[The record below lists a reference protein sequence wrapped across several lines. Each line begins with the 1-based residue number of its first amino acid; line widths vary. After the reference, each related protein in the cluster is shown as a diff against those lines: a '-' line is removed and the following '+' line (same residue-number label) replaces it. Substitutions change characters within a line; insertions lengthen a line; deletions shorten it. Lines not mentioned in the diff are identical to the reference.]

1 MTLLRSLLVALLA
14 IAAALPIRTLL
25 ADRRLSVRRAAWIL
39 LLAPYLTPVLLT
51 GYAYANF
58 SLSLIHHPAL
68 NAFFYSALLWWK
80 FTPIAAV
87 ILHFT
92 PAPILAEAIH
102 CHRLAR
108 GGDLAERR
116 FLSSAKS
123 AALCR
128 VAATPR
134 WLFLIRAGCARGPVA
149 AFAVVFL
156 FVFAEFEMA
165 SLMVVKSWTVALF
178 DSHAGGLALSESL
191 RRMPGPLL
199 CEAGAI
205 AAAFV
210 VLGRHQVIPEPRIT
224 GNRSHQ
230 WFGWCHL
237 LIAFIFVL
245 MIPAAMVLWGVIRGF
260 GLLLEN
266 FVLSREILASL
277 LFAAGASVLAGLA
290 VFGLGGSGVAQ
301 VCNLLYRRF
310 EIGGARP
317 ARDARRV
324 ANPRYGRLKICAA
337 ILACAIC
344 RGGSSFCKI
353 ILIAGVFAGLL
364 GSLVLSLSV
373 LAAVQL
379 PGLIALRETPAP
391 LVFTLGLVLLPMALV
406 LKRVLEL
413 TGHRSALH
421 LTTLLE
427 KSRAVRE
434 LTWRLNT
441 SGKFWAMVLLFTW
454 AYWDLTASSIL
465 APIGMTPVTVR
476 LYNLMHYGQIAAL
489 SAMTCAAFAAPILIF
504 LLALGT
510 RRWWAPR

>member
-1 MTLLRSLLVALLA
+1 MTLLRSLIVGVLA
-14 IAAALPIRTLL
+14 VPAARRVGTLL
-25 ADRRLSVRRAAWIL
+25 ADRRRPIRRAAWIL
-39 LLAPYLTPVLLT
+39 LLAPFFTPVLLT
-51 GYAYANF
+51 GYAYASF
-58 SLSLIHHPAL
+58 SLSLIHHPVI
-68 NAFFYSALLWWK
+68 NAIFYSALLWWK

-92 PAPILAEAIH
+92 PAPISAEAIH
-102 CHRLAR
+102 CRRLAR
-108 GGDLAERR
+108 GGDPAERR
-116 FLSSAKS
+116 FFPSTKS

-134 WLFLIRAGCARGPVA
+134 WLFLIRAGCARGLVA

-156 FVFAEFEMA
+156 CAFAEFEMA

-191 RRMPGPLL
+191 RRMPGPLM
-199 CEAGAI
+199 CEAAAI
-205 AAAFV
+205 ATAFA
-210 VLGRHQVIPEPRIT
+210 VLGRRQIIPARRIT
-224 GNRSHQ
+224 GNRSRQ

-237 LIAFIFVL
+237 LFAFMFVL
-245 MIPAAMVLWGVIRGF
+245 MIPAAMVLWGTIRGF
-260 GLLLEN
+260 GLLVEN

-277 LFAAGASVLAGLA
+277 LFAAGASTLAGLA
-290 VFGLGGSGVAQ
+290 VFGLGAAARGQQFGSV
-301 VCNLLYRRF
+301 
-310 EIGGARP
+310 
-317 ARDARRV
+317 
-324 ANPRYGRLKICAA
+324 
-337 ILACAIC
+337 
-344 RGGSSFCKI
+344 FCKI
-353 ILIAGVFAGLL
+353 ILVAGVFAGLL

-379 PGLIALRETPAP
+379 PGLIALRDTPAP
-391 LVFTLGLVLLPMALV
+391 LVFTLSLVLLPMALV

-413 TGHRSALH
+413 TGHQSALH

-434 LTWRLNT
+434 LIWRLNT